1 MIFHLTRKVLG
12 QKIVLVWAHSMG
24 SAISAH
30 MMATADLSKF
40 EKIQL
45 ILETPFNQ
53 MEDQVQESGCMGR
66 ILMPCF
72 GLQKLDLEFR

>member
-1 MIFHLTRKVLG
+1 MIFQVSRKELG
-12 QKIVLVWAHSMG
+12 QKRVLVWAHSMG
-24 SAISAH
+24 SGISVH

-45 ILETPFNQ
+45 ILETPFNH
-53 MEDQVQESGCMGR
+53 MEDEVHESGCMGR

-72 GLQKLDLEFR
+72 GLQNLDLEFR